1 MRELQPTVGCR
12 MTEVLLEG
20 VQLLTLPP
28 VRRRVKMAVQRLEE
42 EELGAVVE
50 ERFWFS
56 RGQQRCCSSC
66 SRPRPHRGWW
76 WYGG

>member
-12 MTEVLLEG
+12 MTQVLGLAA

-50 ERFWFS
+50 ERFPLVQQ
-56 RGQQRCCSSC
+56 GTATVLQQRL
-66 SRPRPHRGWW
+66 
-76 WYGG
+76 

>member
-1 MRELQPTVGCR
+1 
-12 MTEVLLEG
+12 MTEVLGLAA

-50 ERFWFS
+50 ERFPLVQQ
-56 RGQQRCCSSC
+56 GTATVLQQRL
-66 SRPRPHRGWW
+66 
-76 WYGG
+76 